1 MAATITEIKHN
12 PGKPDQ
18 SFQCGLLHHGGTR
31 MVISYRS
38 DRPYSQGDIRIP
50 AATLTLA
57 YYEEGLPYILWK
69 MIGPDRR
76 LVGHYVH
83 LCDRVRIGPDRVEY
97 DDQLL
102 DLWFF
107 PDGGCRVLDEDELK
121 QARDDGLI
129 DGQTADR
136 IWSSAAEVQHGIHRI
151 MEDFDA
157 LLDRLGIESHSE
169 YA

>member
-18 SFQCGLLHHGGTR
+18 SFQCGLLHHGGNR

-38 DRPYSQGDIRIP
+38 DRPYSQGDIGIP
-50 AATLTLA
+50 AGTLTLA
-57 YYEEGLPYILWK
+57 YYEEGLPYVLWK
-69 MIGPDRR
+69 MIGPDGR

-83 LCDRVRIGPDRVEY
+83 LCDGVRIGPDRVEY

-107 PDGGCRVLDEDELK
+107 PDGGCRVLDEDELQ
-121 QARDDGLI
+121 QARDEGLI
-129 DGQTADR
+129 DGRTADR
-136 IWSSAAEVQHGIHRI
+136 IRASAAEVRREIHRI
-151 MEDFDA
+151 REDFDA
-157 LLDRLGIESHSE
+157 LLADLGVVAHSG
-169 YA
+169 

>member
-18 SFQCGLLHHGGTR
+18 SFQCGLLHHGGSC

-38 DRPYSQGDIRIP
+38 DRPYSLGDIRIP
-50 AATLTLA
+50 SGTLTLA
-57 YYEEGLPYILWK
+57 YYEEGLPYVLWK
-69 MIGPDRR
+69 MIGPGGR

-97 DDQLL
+97 DDLLL
-102 DLWFF
+102 DLWFY
-107 PDGGCRVLDEDELK
+107 PDGGCRVLDEDELI
-121 QARDDGLI
+121 QARDEGLI

-136 IWSSAAEVQHGIHRI
+136 IRTSAAEVRCGIHRI
-151 MEDFDA
+151 KGDFDA
-157 LLDRLGIESHSE
+157 LLADLGVVANSG
-169 YA
+169 